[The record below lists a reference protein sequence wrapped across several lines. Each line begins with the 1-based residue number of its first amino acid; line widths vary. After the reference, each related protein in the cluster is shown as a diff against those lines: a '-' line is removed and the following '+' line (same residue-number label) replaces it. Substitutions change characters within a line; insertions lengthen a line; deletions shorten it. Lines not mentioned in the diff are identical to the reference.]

1 MTECG
6 WENPFPFMCFF
17 LPALVMGV
25 EVLTSIRKL
34 FECYEHQVKARHFNE
49 LSGDSY
55 MCYMYFILFQM

>member
-1 MTECG
+1 
-6 WENPFPFMCFF
+6 MCFF